1 MESYVITISR
11 KFASNG
17 HAIAARV
24 SQLLGIPVYD
34 RSAVEAR
41 VSQLIPEE
49 EETADDLDLLDP
61 SEPVS
66 KSDTGISLLK
76 GLFRRESRESV
87 QDQGQIE
94 FERQCRV
101 IRDLAAE
108 GPCII
113 IGRCADEIFLND
125 PRALHVYI
133 YAPDEV
139 RLKNSME
146 MLHTGEEEAR
156 ALIQNEDRAR
166 DAYRKRF
173 AKNAGDEI
181 AGRHLLIDSGRFGVE
196 TSAKILAQAAEYLFK
211 EQ

>member
-1 MESYVITISR
+1 MENYVITISR

-17 HAIAARV
+17 HAIAGEV
-24 SQLLGIPVYD
+24 SRMLGIPVYD

-41 VSQLIPEE
+41 VSQLMPDEE
-49 EETADDLDLLDP
+49 DVSDDLDLMDS
-61 SEPVS
+61 SEPAQ
-66 KSDTGISLLK
+66 KSETGISLLR
-76 GLFRRESRESV
+76 GLFRRENRENA

-101 IRDLAAE
+101 IRELAAE

-113 IGRCADEIFLND
+113 IGRCADEIFMND

-133 YAPDEV
+133 FASDDV

-146 MLHTGEEEAR
+146 MLHTGEQEAK

-166 DAYRKRF
+166 EAYRKRF
-173 AKNAGDEI
+173 AKHAGDEI
-181 AGRHLLIDSGRFGVE
+181 FGRHLLIDSGRFGVE
-196 TSAKILAQAAEYLFK
+196 ESAKILYEAAGYLFG